1 MSNGTDSAAVL
12 AATLSDRSLNA
23 RMGVTRANFLR
34 AAFWTALI
42 VFVFWCG
49 YQIERNVLHRGP
61 ANIRYIR
68 EASEA
73 AMRYITIPHIVIGF
87 LFLVS
92 SKNNRS
98 TRQRL
103 WTVGLLAAGAG
114 LCVLY
119 RLGGGPT
126 DVVLS
131 AGVYFYFLVHELRDE
146 AMFYTVLGEAAPIPD
161 KAAFRRFVR
170 AMIALIIVS
179 LAVVVIAPASFG
191 IYAEKLRAK
200 ATGLASLQLAE
211 TAWLQGSLPL
221 PVKIACCVLPIAA
234 VAAGYAVVLRKYAR
248 VFGYADVKSFAEA
261 HAKLFFVMFGVAA
274 VLGMALLLT
283 QRAYSLIL
291 FHVVAWYIFASY
303 QFTRYAPKEK
313 PTGLLTWMRTT
324 TAGFRTLHIGMAA
337 ALMILGLVWTLG
349 MNQHAALAWLLA
361 PESFLYWT
369 LMHITVSFVPR

>member
-1 MSNGTDSAAVL
+1 MSNGTDSASTIAMPVQD
-12 AATLSDRSLNA
+12 SSLNA
-23 RMGVTRANFLR
+23 RLGVTRANFLR
-34 AAFWTALI
+34 ASFWTAII

-73 AMRYITIPHIVIGF
+73 AMRYITIPHILIGF
-87 LFLVS
+87 MFLVS

-98 TRQRL
+98 MRQRL
-103 WTVGLLAAGAG
+103 WTVGLLAAGAA
-114 LCVLY
+114 LCVFY

-131 AGVYFYFLVHELRDE
+131 AGVYFFFLVHELRDE

-161 KAAFRRFVR
+161 KAAFRNFVR
-170 AMIALIIVS
+170 AMIALIICS

-191 IYAEKLRAK
+191 IYAEKLRLK
-200 ATGLASLQLAE
+200 ATGIASMRLAE
-211 TAWLQGSLPL
+211 TAWLQGSLPMSA
-221 PVKIACCVLPIAA
+221 KIACCVVPIATVA
-234 VAAGYAVVLRKYAR
+234 VGYAFVLRKYAR
-248 VFGYADVKSFAEA
+248 VFGYASVKAFTEA
-261 HAKLFFVMFGVAA
+261 HSRLFFVMFGVAA
-274 VLGMALLLT
+274 VLGAALLLT

-303 QFTRYAPKEK
+303 QFSKHPPKEA
-313 PTGLLTWMRTT
+313 PQSWWVWMRTT
-324 TAGFRTLHIGMAA
+324 TSGFRTLHIGMAA
-337 ALMILGLVWTLG
+337 VLMVVGLVWTLA
-349 MNQHAALAWLLA
+349 MNQHPALVWLLA

-369 LMHITVSFVPR
+369 LMHIMVSFVPR